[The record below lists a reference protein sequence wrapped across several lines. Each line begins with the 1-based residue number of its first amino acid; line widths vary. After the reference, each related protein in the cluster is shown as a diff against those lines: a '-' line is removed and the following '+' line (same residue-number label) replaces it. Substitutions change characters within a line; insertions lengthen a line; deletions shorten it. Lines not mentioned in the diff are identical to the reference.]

1 MTVSKTAQIKCVERE
16 ITLRKRTYPNLVQ
29 KGKMTQKQADD
40 ELAAMVAVLNTL
52 NEKSEPTLF

>member
-1 MTVSKTAQIKCVERE
+1 MTVSMTAQIKCVERE
-16 ITLRKRTYPNLVQ
+16 IAMRKRTYPSLVR

-40 ELAAMVAVLNTL
+40 ELAAMIAVLNTL